1 MVTAIIAGA
10 STVLGAIISGIVA
23 LVVSSKQHD
32 KTIALVEYRLETL
45 EKKVDKHNNLV
56 ERMYE
61 AEESIRVAE
70 ERIKVANHRI
80 DDLEK

>member
-1 MVTAIIAGA
+1 MSEVVVVAIIGFLGTAVGSIAGIL
-10 STVLGAIISGIVA
+10 T
-23 LVVSSKQHD
+23 SSKL
-32 KTIALVEYRLETL
+32 TAYRLERL
-45 EKKVDKHNNLV
+45 EKKVEKHNNLV